1 MMKNKS
7 WLSYINLIALILVI
21 AICLSLV
28 FLLTSDRLMLFGFAM
43 SMQKVPF
50 LVFVAIVLVGFYILL
65 MLNYATS
72 PQGKS
77 GWIIFIASI
86 VFLPTALC
94 LIALAFPLLLIK

>member
-1 MMKNKS
+1 MNNKS
-7 WLSYINLIALILVI
+7 WLSNINLIALILVI

-28 FLLTSDRLMLFGFAM
+28 FLLTSDRLILFGFAI
-43 SMQKVPF
+43 SALKIPF

-77 GWIIFIASI
+77 GWIILIASI
-86 VFLPTALC
+86 VFLPTVLC
-94 LIALAFPLLLIK
+94 LVALAFPLLFIK